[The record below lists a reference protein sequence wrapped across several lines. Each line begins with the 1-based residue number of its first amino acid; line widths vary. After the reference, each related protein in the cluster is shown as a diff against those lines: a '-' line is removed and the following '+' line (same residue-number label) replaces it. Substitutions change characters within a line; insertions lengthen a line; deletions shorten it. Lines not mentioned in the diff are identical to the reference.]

1 MKKHESHIKKESA
14 TFLEKKDDT
23 FWNFELG
30 IVEEEEKEEEE
41 VESPRSRPLI
51 HQIIFAILF
60 GFAHL

>member
-14 TFLEKKDDT
+14 TFLKKEMM
-23 FWNFELG
+23 NFELG

>member
-14 TFLEKKDDT
+14 TFLKKEMM
-23 FWNFELG
+23 NFELG
-30 IVEEEEKEEEE
+30 IVEEEEKEEED

>member
-14 TFLEKKDDT
+14 TFLKKDDT

-30 IVEEEEKEEEE
+30 IVEEEE